1 MKTILMTAILATSAF
16 AQITAYWTGESK
28 LVQTVSYKWVWNCKY
43 RLPNGQYFWR
53 LMPENTTCKQSLT
66 VY

>member
-16 AQITAYWTGESK
+16 AQVLATWTGESK
-28 LVQTVSYKWVWNCKY
+28 MVQTVSYKWVWNCKY
-43 RLPNGQYFWR
+43 RLPNGQYMWR
-53 LMPENTTCKQSLT
+53 LMPVGDPCKYSFY